1 MPKKAI
7 WETRVEQA
15 QAKEDAIVKSVVSLV
30 TDDTVNDTRKKSTV
44 QKKGNPSRTTLSL
57 ALSVKDKE
65 FLKSYAAMRE
75 KTVAGVIKDWIDAA
89 RAEVEFSDKE
99 IN

>member
-1 MPKKAI
+1 MPKKSI
-7 WETRVEQA
+7 WETRAEQA
-15 QAKEDAIVKSVVSLV
+15 QAKEDAIVKSVVSPV
-30 TDDTVNDTRKKSTV
+30 AEDTVNDTKKKSAV

-57 ALSVKDKE
+57 SLSVRDKE

-89 RAEVEFSDKE
+89 RAEVESSDKG
-99 IN
+99 ID